1 MKRILCIFSTTPC
14 DQVGLNDN
22 ILALVI
28 AQRGQL
34 NQLLSADFQLR
45 IPTLSQWLGSF
56 PTESRAEIFPQ
67 YRQDCPLPP
76 PINRGGFNGQK
87 KGENR
92 VQSQP
97 KNLFSCRFLHIYYF
111 FLSPPW
117 PSATTTLITGLPT
130 IFSSHLQPSPTTG
143 ITTARRPPRPFSQVS
158 HSSSLSFSSSLLLQE
173 QRTWIIIHVLLFTH
187 EQWREL

>member
-1 MKRILCIFSTTPC
+1 MYLMSTEFNKSYMKRILCIFSTTPC

-22 ILALVI
+22 ILTLVI

-87 KGENR
+87 KEKIGSK
-92 VQSQP
+92 VSQKTCFP
-97 KNLFSCRFLHIYYF
+97 ADFCTFTISFSLHRD
-111 FLSPPW
+111 LQPPPPSSPVFP
-117 PSATTTLITGLPT
+117 PFSPATCN
-130 IFSSHLQPSPTTG
+130 HLQPPASPLHVVLHAPS
-143 ITTARRPPRPFSQVS
+143 AR
-158 HSSSLSFSSSLLLQE
+158 
-173 QRTWIIIHVLLFTH
+173 
-187 EQWREL
+187 